1 MAINFLFD
9 ILAPIYDRV
18 IKPREPEEFKTLLDL
33 PVDGWLLD
41 VGGGTGRVS
50 TTLAPYISKLVI
62 CDLSVPMMKEAQGKN
77 VACLVQGSSHLLPFQ
92 TDFFDRILVVDALH
106 HFSDQAGAV
115 RDLLRVL
122 KPGGKL
128 LIEEPDITKLQV
140 KMVAWAEKLALM
152 KSHFHTPEEIR
163 KMVANHGYQAKVES
177 DEEYAIWVIVEK

>member
-1 MAINFLFD
+1 
-9 ILAPIYDRV
+9 
-18 IKPREPEEFKTLLDL
+18 
-33 PVDGWLLD
+33 
-41 VGGGTGRVS
+41 
-50 TTLAPYISKLVI
+50 
-62 CDLSVPMMKEAQGKN
+62 
-77 VACLVQGSSHLLPFQ
+77 
-92 TDFFDRILVVDALH
+92 
-106 HFSDQAGAV
+106 V